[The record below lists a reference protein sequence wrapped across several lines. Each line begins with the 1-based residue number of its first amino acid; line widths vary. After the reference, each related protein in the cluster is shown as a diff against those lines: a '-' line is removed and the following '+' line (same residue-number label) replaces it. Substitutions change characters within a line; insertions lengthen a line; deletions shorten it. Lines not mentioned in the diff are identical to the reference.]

1 MFYIGTYDSYKN
13 VEISDLQLEEKII
26 VKFY

>member
-13 VEISDLQLEEKII
+13 VEISDLQLEKKII

>member
-13 VEISDLQLEEKII
+13 VEISDLQLEKNII